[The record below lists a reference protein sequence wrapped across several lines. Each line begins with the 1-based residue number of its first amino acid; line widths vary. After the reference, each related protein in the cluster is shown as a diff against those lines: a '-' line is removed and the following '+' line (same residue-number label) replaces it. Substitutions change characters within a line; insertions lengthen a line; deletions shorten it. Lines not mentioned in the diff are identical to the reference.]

1 MPRVSLGMNKE
12 ELLAWLGKT
21 KTAARRVVSTYLK
34 TMPLDV
40 RMEDPKLQALCQFHP
55 TRKFPDS
62 GLAFVQ
68 SVRAPY
74 YTKALFVESA
84 RGGFVDFSWVRCLD
98 NLYGKYTKE
107 KNARANRLAALRNEA
122 FHSKA
127 MQQARSSLGHSCARC
142 GTVCA
147 KLVVDHDHKPFAQIV
162 DEFLVENG
170 VTIDELKIRGSK
182 NGFRLNRLGR
192 KWKKF
197 HDAEAVL
204 VGICAKCN
212 GSLNSR
218 GYRRKRQ
225 V

>member
-1 MPRVSLGMNKE
+1 MGND
-12 ELLAWLGKT
+12 A
-21 KTAARRVVSTYLK
+21 
-34 TMPLDV
+34 V
-40 RMEDPKLQALCQFHP
+40 RCTIA
-55 TRKFPDS
+55 
-62 GLAFVQ
+62 
-68 SVRAPY
+68 
-74 YTKALFVESA
+74 
-84 RGGFVDFSWVRCLD
+84 DFSRCI
-98 NLYGKYTKE
+98 
-107 KNARANRLAALRNEA
+107 
-122 FHSKA
+122 
-127 MQQARSSLGHSCARC
+127 

-162 DEFLVENG
+162 DENG

-225 V
+225 M